1 MGFYILTKRDF
12 ILSAPERWEMLY
24 TQKKKTKK
32 DLDTL
37 AALRRLDLDRATES
51 DIESI
56 VGHRQLTSFAC
67 DVCFEEVDEAVIYED
82 RNAEP
87 HSFCQDCFSNAAKLL
102 GENGRS
108 SKTFVNQGRA
118 RLSLVE
124 G

>member
-24 TQKKKTKK
+24 SQKKKTRR
-32 DLDTL
+32 DLETIS
-37 AALRRLDLDRATES
+37 ALKNLDLATATEN
-51 DIESI
+51 DIEDI

-67 DVCFEEVDEAVIYED
+67 DVCLEEVDEALVYED
-82 RNAEP
+82 RNSEP
-87 HSFCQDCFSNAAKLL
+87 HSFCNECFSNASKLL
-102 GENGRS
+102 GEMGKGRGRYS
-108 SKTFVNQGRA
+108 RPTRA

>member
-24 TQKKKTKK
+24 TERKKTKR
-32 DLDTL
+32 DLETL
-37 AALRRLDLDRATES
+37 SALRRLDLALASEN
-51 DIESI
+51 DIEKI

-67 DVCFEEVDEAVIYED
+67 DVCREEVEEAVIYED
-82 RNAEP
+82 RQSEP

-102 GENGRS
+102 GDHKRPHARFAQS
-108 SKTFVNQGRA
+108 SRA